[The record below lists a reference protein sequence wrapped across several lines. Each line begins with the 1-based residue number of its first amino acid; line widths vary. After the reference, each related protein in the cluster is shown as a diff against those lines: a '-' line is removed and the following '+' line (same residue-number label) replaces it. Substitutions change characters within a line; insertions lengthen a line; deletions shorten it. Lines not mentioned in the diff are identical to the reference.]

1 MTQIFIASFMGFM
14 RKMFIQKLAEF
25 KQLGS
30 HIIYADFSRILLAT
44 LKPPG
49 TAHTYATSITTA
61 VTSHELFRHMYLK
74 IQRFYDFLLFMD
86 SANMG
91 GVTFLLPAIQDDF
104 GAVIQFFIV
113 KLFKNRIWQK
123 HNEGSRMPY
132 QVLQNLAP
140 EPTQPDPNRIN
151 EIDMTREF
159 IARKLTRKLL
169 SAG

>member
-1 MTQIFIASFMGFM
+1 MGFM

-25 KQLGS
+25 KRLGS

-91 GVTFLLPAIQDDF
+91 GVVCEDPLTVDPPPRRTHHRDSVKYPDF
-104 GAVIQFFIV
+104 PTARNSRRFWCRHPILHRQAF
-113 KLFKNRIWQK
+113 QK
-123 HNEGSRMPY
+123 S
-132 QVLQNLAP
+132 NLA
-140 EPTQPDPNRIN
+140 E
-151 EIDMTREF
+151 
-159 IARKLTRKLL
+159 A
-169 SAG
+169 